1 MIGNRKITV
10 AAALITLAA
19 CLFTLVFLLWPQ
31 SLHITAASS
40 SPDYLSLFDPME
52 VLSVEI
58 TVDEGDS
65 VSDVAKKLKDAGLV
79 NSKGFFQLAS
89 GFLHYSRYV
98 EPGTY
103 NGVINYGIALA
114 DET

>member
-58 TVDEGDS
+58 TVDTPRDWSRPQKASKVQADCS
-65 VSDVAKKLKDAGLV
+65 VQPRMA
-79 NSKGFFQLAS
+79 
-89 GFLHYSRYV
+89 
-98 EPGTY
+98 T
-103 NGVINYGIALA
+103 
-114 DET
+114 